1 MFSQSVSVLQ
11 PELNYLRLIAKDCI
25 KTQKPL
31 QLNVNAT
38 LLQLNAMQKKNRNE
52 FNQLNAI

>member
-11 PELNYLRLIAKDCI
+11 PELNYLRLVAKDFI

-38 LLQLNAMQKKNRNE
+38 LLQLNAMQKKTAMNSIN
-52 FNQLNAI
+52 